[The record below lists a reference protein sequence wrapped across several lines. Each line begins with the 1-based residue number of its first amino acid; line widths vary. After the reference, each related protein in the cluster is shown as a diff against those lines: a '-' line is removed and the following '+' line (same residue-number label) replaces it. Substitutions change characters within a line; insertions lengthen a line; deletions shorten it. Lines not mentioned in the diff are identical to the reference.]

1 MLEIKAPHHDLPIP
15 LIQVNNFSQRKL
27 IYQWQ
32 FPSFSTPAAPRR
44 QLLPGLA
51 TTPRLPPRRL
61 LPGLATT
68 PPPFPDVHNYCQASL
83 TPAPQRPQL
92 LPALLSCTPRPQL
105 RIHKPETDVPAEISR
120 VPEVFPGTSSLNNK
134 TTTPGTDMGK

>member
-1 MLEIKAPHHDLPIP
+1 MICRYLSSKSTTSL
-15 LIQVNNFSQRKL
+15 RKL

-51 TTPRLPPRRL
+51 TTSRLPPRRL

-68 PPPFPDVHNYCQASL
+68 PPPPL
-83 TPAPQRPQL
+83 PRRPQL
-92 LPALLSCTPRPQL
+92 LPGLANPS
-105 RIHKPETDVPAEISR
+105 
-120 VPEVFPGTSSLNNK
+120 TSTS
-134 TTTPGTDMGK
+134 TTTASPPIMHTTSTTSHP